1 MKKILLIANIAI
13 LILVCSFIN
22 VSCAQKEGL
31 ETGNKAP
38 DFSLED
44 VSSNKVSLQETAK
57 ANNATLLVFWATWC
71 PYCRQE
77 VPELIKLNSE
87 YKDKGLKILAI
98 DLGESQKKVE
108 SFVKQEG
115 ISYTVLLDTDNK
127 VASQY
132 GIMGIPNNILLGK
145 DGVIKY
151 RGTRPPPENLLPKK

>member
-1 MKKILLIANIAI
+1 MMVCYTANIAYAQNG
-13 LILVCSFIN
+13 SPN
-22 VSCAQKEGL
+22 VGD
-31 ETGNKAP
+31 KAP
-38 DFSLED
+38 DFTLED
-44 VSSNKVSLQETAK
+44 ISSSKVSLQEAAA

-77 VPELIKLNSE
+77 IPDLIKLNAE

-98 DLGESQKKVE
+98 DIGESQKKVE
-108 SFVKQEG
+108 SFVKEQG

-132 GIMGIPNNILLGK
+132 GIMGIPNNILLDK

-151 RGTRPPPENLLPKK
+151 RGTQPPPEKLLPKK